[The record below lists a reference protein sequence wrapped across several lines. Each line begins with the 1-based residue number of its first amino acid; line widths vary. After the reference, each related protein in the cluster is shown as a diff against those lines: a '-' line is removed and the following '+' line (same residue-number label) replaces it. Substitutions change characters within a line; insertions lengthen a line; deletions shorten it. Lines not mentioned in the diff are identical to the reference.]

1 MNEGDERSRL
11 VGRIGEVQRDLARL
25 FADPRSSP
33 MFDSNLTMRQLK
45 VIMILAFHDA
55 QSGQDLARG
64 LGVGLA
70 TVTGII
76 DRLVAQRLVERHE
89 DPADRRVRRACLTD
103 AGRRLADQLLDA
115 GFSHYRAVLEYLDTD
130 TLRAL
135 EDVMRK
141 IRQAAAEFCA
151 DRAHDPGQTPA
162 PAPSGQAAHADPAPD
177 PARRPG
183 TPTRWPG

>member
-1 MNEGDERSRL
+1 MNDGDERSRL

-25 FADPRSSP
+25 FADPRSLP

-55 QSGQDLARG
+55 QSGQDLSRR

-76 DRLVAQRLVERHE
+76 DRLVAQHLVERHE
-89 DPADRRVRRACLTD
+89 DPADRRVRRVSLTD
-103 AGRRLADQLLDA
+103 TGRRLADDLLDT
-115 GFSHYRAVLEYLDTD
+115 GLGHHRALLDYLDLD

-135 EDVMRK
+135 ETVMRK
-141 IRQAAAEFCA
+141 IQQAAAQYLA
-151 DRAHDPGQTPA
+151 DRVRDAGQTPPPA
-162 PAPSGQAAHADPAPD
+162 PARSDQTARHSDPAPD
-177 PARRPG
+177 PVR
-183 TPTRWPG
+183 